1 MKTNNYIQKIVA
13 GVVFILLT
21 TTNISAQFEYLV
33 DVNPNRSVVYGQFL
47 NYASSNEVYVYV
59 QSIEYTSNNARW
71 TDGQIANQKNLLKIN
86 TETGNLVSSNGFS
99 MPYSGTSYFHAYG
112 NVFAGFRG
120 EKSNKSLASE
130 NINGMTVSGF
140 THCKKLVLGGI
151 DTVTKLPTYFKEQSC
166 DLERAFKMTYDNS
179 KYYVIYKTSK
189 IGVGG
194 TDKIAMLELNQGMQ
208 LIQKHTYNIN
218 SWHVQNSPNDDG
230 FIAFEET
237 KPYLETPVGTSGS
250 YLSESQNYYRMAKV
264 TYDGTLSYLSSEFEI
279 ENIGAGMSVH
289 DFISDGTSIFVYLED
304 NDDYTNNEI
313 RKYDTSGTLL
323 GTQVISSS
331 LAYWQTTLGG
341 LFFIGEQ
348 KYYDLTISTPIK
360 IMGFDE
366 NFDISGSADVGFTSV
381 GISSASI
388 NENDMTFIATG
399 TTNMHYSDTLSRYN
413 DKLYILEGDLL
424 DFIVPAG
431 GIANGSD
438 SFYFPNPN
446 SQEKAFLK
454 FSTFSTELDE
464 TMKITF
470 VDIQGKH
477 FLANYKVVSKDMVQI
492 ETDGMPNGTYV
503 GTVIKNGEVITSSK
517 LVIKR

>member
-1 MKTNNYIQKIVA
+1 MKINNYIQKIVA
-13 GVVFILLT
+13 GVLFLLLT
-21 TTNISAQFEYLV
+21 TTNISAQFEYIIDL
-33 DVNPNRSVVYGQFL
+33 NPNRSVVYGQFL
-47 NYASSNEVYVYV
+47 NYASTNEVYVYV

-120 EKSNKSLASE
+120 EKSTKDVTLEFGLQQGSMKAKCS
-130 NINGMTVSGF
+130 
-140 THCKKLVLGGI
+140 KLILGSI
-151 DTVTKLPTYFKEQSC
+151 DTISKTPTYYQEPNC
-166 DLERAFKMTYDNS
+166 DLERAFKMMYDNS

-189 IGVGG
+189 IGVGS
-194 TDKIAMLELNQGMQ
+194 TDKIAMLELNQSMQ

-218 SWHVQNSPNDDG
+218 SWHVQNSPDDDG
-230 FIAFEET
+230 FIVFEET

-264 TYDGTLSYLSSEFEI
+264 TYNGTLSYLSSEFEI
-279 ENIGAGMSVH
+279 ENIGTGMSVH
-289 DFISDGTSIFVYLED
+289 DFISEGTSIFVYLED
-304 NDDYTNNEI
+304 NDDFTNNEI

-323 GTQVISSS
+323 GTHLVGSS
-331 LAYWQTTLGG
+331 LAYWETTLGG

-381 GISSASI
+381 GISTASI
-388 NENDMTFIATG
+388 NEDDMTFVATG
-399 TTNMHYSDTLSRYN
+399 TTNMHYSDTLTRYN

-424 DFIVPAG
+424 DFIVPAE

-454 FSTFSTELDE
+454 FSTISTELDE

-470 VDIQGKH
+470 VDIQGKR
-477 FLANYKVVSKDMVQI
+477 FSANYKVVSKDMIQI
-492 ETDGMPNGTYV
+492 DTNGMPNGTYV
-503 GTVIKNGEVITSSK
+503 GTVVKNGEVITSSK